1 MKLKITSEQTL
12 GQVKEAFHQLVPF
25 MKIEFFHHSHAQGEG
40 SPKTDMIEGNVQIA
54 DLIKGHDHGTIEF
67 DQSTLV
73 YELEAKLQD
82 YFGLNVQI
90 FRKSG
95 KLWLE
100 STVSDNWTLEKVKQ
114 ESEEFES
121 I

>member
-1 MKLKITSEQTL
+1 MQLKITTKQTISE
-12 GQVKEAFHQLVPF
+12 VKAAFHALLPY

-40 SPKTDMIEGNVQIA
+40 SPKTDMIQGDVRII
-54 DLIKGHDHGTIEF
+54 DLVEGHDHGTIEF
-67 DQSTLV
+67 KDSTLV
-73 YELEAKLQD
+73 YELEEKLQN

-100 STVSDNWTLEKVKQ
+100 STISDNWTLDKVRK
-114 ESEEFES
+114 EAEEFES

>member
-1 MKLKITSEQTL
+1 MQLKITATQTI
-12 GQVKEAFHQLVPF
+12 GQVKDAFHKLLPF
-25 MKIEFFHHSHAQGEG
+25 VKIEFFHHAHSQGEG
-40 SPKTDMIEGNVQIA
+40 SPKADMIRGDVRIA
-54 DLIKGHDHGTIEF
+54 DLIEGHDQGTIEF
-67 DQSTLV
+67 NESNLV
-73 YELEAKLQD
+73 YELEEKLQN

-100 STVSDNWTLEKVKQ
+100 STISDNWTLEKVRK
-114 ESEEFES
+114 EAEEFES